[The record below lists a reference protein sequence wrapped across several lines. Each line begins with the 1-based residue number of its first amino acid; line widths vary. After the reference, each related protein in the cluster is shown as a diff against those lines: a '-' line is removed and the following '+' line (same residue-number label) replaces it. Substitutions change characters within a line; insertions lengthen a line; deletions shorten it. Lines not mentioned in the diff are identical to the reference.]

1 MALERIDGQ
10 EAEID
15 HIREALTSLPFLA
28 SRKMVVLRSPSTN
41 KQFAEEAEQI
51 LNDLPETTEVII
63 VEPKLDKRLSYYK
76 YLKKNTEFN
85 EYAELDIGGLSSW
98 LVSEAK
104 IRDGDISL
112 TNARYLVERVGPNQ
126 QLLASELE
134 KLLIYSPSITRQ
146 AIDDLTEAT
155 PQSTIFELLEAAFTG
170 NHKRA
175 LELYKEQRTLK
186 VEPIQ
191 IIAMLSWQ
199 LNILAII
206 KTSGNRTNQ
215 QIAKDAKIN
224 PYVLN
229 KSQGI
234 ANSLSLAELKRL
246 INDLLQIDVKSKT
259 TNIDTDEALK
269 LYLLQLK

>member
-1 MALERIDGQ
+1 MTLERIDGQ

-15 HIREALTSLPFLA
+15 HIWEALTSLPFLA

-146 AIDDLTEAT
+146 AIDDLTEAI

-206 KTSGNRTNQ
+206 KTSGNRTSQ
-215 QIAKDAKIN
+215 QIAKDVKIN